1 MNYIKVRLA
10 RYKYFCVGWDG
21 PVRGIIA
28 LVHQNKSPVG
38 IWLLAIR
45 PKTLP
50 AAAAPVIVGA
60 MLAFREVKFR
70 LIPALV
76 CLIAALLLQIGSNL
90 ANDVFDFEK
99 GSDSGERLGPTRVT
113 QAGLLMPSQV
123 KRGMLIVFG
132 LTSLCG
138 VYLIF
143 QGGWPILALGV
154 AAILSA
160 IAYTGGPYPLGYHGL
175 GDLFVFIFFGL
186 GATVGTYYVQMLKAS
201 FTIWCMAAAMGL
213 LTVNILVVNNLRD
226 LENDRRVGKKTLAVR
241 LGENGARIEYLIC
254 LLFALT
260 IPVVLWAFGK
270 ISFWPLIL
278 IVLIPQGAQLV
289 RTLYEQTGQALNKT
303 LAATGRFELF
313 YAIFFS
319 LGILLERF
327 FS

>member
-1 MNYIKVRLA
+1 MPQDKLT
-10 RYKYFCVGWDG
+10 
-21 PVRGIIA
+21 
-28 LVHQNKSPVG
+28 LE
-38 IWLLAIR
+38 IWFLAIR

-60 MLAFREVKFR
+60 MLAFREGRFHLV
-70 LIPALV
+70 PALV

-123 KRGMLIVFG
+123 KRGMSIVFG

-138 VYLIF
+138 VYLIS
-143 QGGWPILALGV
+143 QGGWPILVLGV
-154 AAILSA
+154 TAILSA

-186 GATVGTYYVQMLKAS
+186 GATVGTYYVQTLKAPL
-201 FTIWCMAAAMGL
+201 TVWCMAVAMGL

-226 LENDRRVGKKTLAVR
+226 LENDHRTGKKTMAVR
-241 LGENGARIEYLIC
+241 LGENGARIEYLLCMLIA
-254 LLFALT
+254 FM
-260 IPVVLWAFGK
+260 IPVILWSVEK
-270 ISFWPLIL
+270 ISVWSLIVL
-278 IVLIPQGAQLV
+278 VLIPQGVQLV
-289 RTLYEQTGQALNKT
+289 RDLCKKTGQTLNKT

-313 YAIFFS
+313 YAILFS
-319 LGILLERF
+319 IGIMLEKLF
-327 FS
+327 H